1 MRGGGD
7 DTTEMEMEDILIDF
21 YNFISGNFP
30 EAKELANKNKVKG
43 IIKLF
48 KKKAQ
53 EDANTNNWKDILY
66 DSLLKKYELNPDIL
80 NIYEIFLKAK
90 VDVGTNLQAEL
101 DKTDQGYL
109 SRLLVSDDKP
119 GWYRDKNFIQGL
131 YGSKIREIGNREEAA
146 KAGALAAA
154 WRVLAAKAAA
164 KLTATR
170 HAEMDAT
177 RRAAALAEMDAK
189 RRAEMDATRRAEAE
203 MRELETDIQALN
215 ELVNKARALAH
226 APISPQIPP
235 SQQPDQ
241 PPPTAPSVQMSSVQM
256 SSAEEEPVAQLRLL
270 KEANTAYDASEGD
283 QCNTT
288 ANQGAALKMCPVL
301 AEIAGE
307 GGCEADEAGKG
318 RSESDESDGS
328 DGSDESDESGKGRS
342 EGAAAPCEAVAKT
355 EPSNQSNQ
363 PSINWSTLI
372 GQSGN
377 KKNIREFY
385 DRKEHLTDRT
395 SLEQWVLDGGPFT
408 FDDGKEKAA
417 LKKGR
422 GRHSCCKGRGR
433 HSCCGSVGRRNRN
446 PRRSKRNS
454 KSVDW
459 LEN

>member
-1 MRGGGD
+1 QPEQPPPTAPSVQMSSEEGLSLKGR
-7 DTTEMEMEDILIDF
+7 TEMAATR
-21 YNFISGNFP
+21 S
-30 EAKELANKNKVKG
+30 A
-43 IIKLF
+43 
-48 KKKAQ
+48 
-53 EDANTNNWKDILY
+53 
-66 DSLLKKYELNPDIL
+66 
-80 NIYEIFLKAK
+80 
-90 VDVGTNLQAEL
+90 
-101 DKTDQGYL
+101 
-109 SRLLVSDDKP
+109 
-119 GWYRDKNFIQGL
+119 
-131 YGSKIREIGNREEAA
+131 EAA
-146 KAGALAAA
+146 
-154 WRVLAAKAAA
+154 
-164 KLTATR
+164 TR
-170 HAEMDAT
+170 RAEMDAT
-177 RRAAALAEMDAK
+177 RRDEMA
-189 RRAEMDATRRAEAE
+189 ATRRAEAE